1 MFAST
6 SQHVAQ
12 TAAGVV
18 FTILVFAAAL
28 LLVLFTIREAGQ
40 TLFRYVS
47 REPRFAAGS
56 AITGF
61 LLGFWIGAAAQPSL
75 TRALW
80 FGLAGTVILFP
91 IAKWLFNK

>member
-1 MFAST
+1 MLAST

-12 TAAGVV
+12 TVAEVV

-28 LLVLFTIREAGQ
+28 LVVLSAIRVAWQ
-40 TLFRYVS
+40 SLFQYVS
-47 REPRFAAGS
+47 EEPAFAAGS

-75 TRALW
+75 IRALW
-80 FGLAGTVILFP
+80 FGLGGTVIVVP
-91 IAKWLFNK
+91 IAKWLFK